1 MSVSVKSF
9 GKLALA
15 ALGSLQAVAE
25 PQLLRAEQAFMQKK
39 ISASNLGEMMK
50 FGRAFDLP
58 KLKDRLTAS
67 AASAPAASG
76 ASASSGMNRACVGR
90 RFDGSE
96 PLFVRPEHV
105 ALYAKATQDE
115 NAAYSGDDA
124 IAPPLFS
131 VRLLKD
137 ALFKAVGDEELGAD
151 MVNLVHGEQ
160 DMEFL
165 QPLRPW
171 DVCAT
176 RVYIRGIEDK
186 STGQL
191 LRVEEE
197 VYAGGQLAVR
207 VQASMFIR
215 DPSKKKSGG
224 NKGEAAPAEA
234 PVEAPAE
241 ATSETPAE
249 TPAEAEAEVGEN
261 LGLSEE
267 EVERIRLEARLE
279 REALINSCYV
289 AAAGRA

>member
-1 MSVSVKSF
+1 M
-9 GKLALA
+9 
-15 ALGSLQAVAE
+15 
-25 PQLLRAEQAFMQKK
+25 
-39 ISASNLGEMMK
+39 
-50 FGRAFDLP
+50 
-58 KLKDRLTAS
+58 
-67 AASAPAASG
+67 
-76 ASASSGMNRACVGR
+76 
-90 RFDGSE
+90 
-96 PLFVRPEHV
+96 RPEHV

-234 PVEAPAE
+234 PSAEFSAERTVPADGGPAYAE
-241 ATSETPAE
+241 ASLDNNPIHTDPEVAKLAGFKGIILQGLCTMAMAGAAIVDSVAGGDPRRLKRLAVRFSKPVFMGDVIKTEGWKSEQLEGRTRYGFRVVNQDGVE
-249 TPAEAEAEVGEN
+249 VITGGVAEVAE
-261 LGLSEE
+261 
-267 EVERIRLEARLE
+267 
-279 REALINSCYV
+279 
-289 AAAGRA
+289 